1 MPTKNEAFDDWSPE
15 LPALDGDEEE
25 EATTSELDDELTA
38 FEDESG
44 VDPFDDA
51 VAGDSLDG
59 TSDFDDLI
67 VDETTTTASDDDE
80 TEIDIGDVG
89 ITDFDDGGGLA
100 ADSEEWEG
108 DDDFAD
114 LEEAFTCAPDDG
126 GEEGLFDASEETI
139 DEPLPELDADE
150 DDELSEGLLLDDAN
164 SALLSDEALPPW
176 ADVTWEKK
184 PLALAFE
191 AKGELLSLATSDAV
205 CAAVSVRGELLV
217 SRDGGESFENVR
229 IPMNPSDEIVHV
241 VVSKAGVIHLLTA
254 SGALFVGKDGEFTQA
269 SRSGLL
275 AIALADEKLAALSA
289 DPTRGLELV
298 ESNDAGVAWQGRPLE
313 AAAVVVAA
321 APNPVV
327 ATSGHALG
335 LGSEAGL
342 VVSRDGGAFELVP
355 GCAGTVAMTFAGEGS
370 DAPLFAAVFREVEN
384 RTYLVRVSAEG
395 HAELVA
401 DLGATDAALDEDGAE
416 PLACANALA
425 WDEARKVLWVA
436 GGFGLVALAA

>member
-15 LPALDGDEEE
+15 LPALDGDGEE
-25 EATTSELDDELTA
+25 EATAGELDDELTA

-51 VAGDSLDG
+51 VAGDSLDDA
-59 TSDFDDLI
+59 DFDELI
-67 VDETTTTASDDDE
+67 LDEGTVASDDDE

-89 ITDFDDGGGLA
+89 IADLDEADGSLA
-100 ADSEEWEG
+100 ADSDEWEG

-114 LEEAFTCAPDDG
+114 LDGAIACAPDDG
-126 GEEGLFDASEETI
+126 GEEGLLDASEEAI
-139 DEPLPELDADE
+139 DEALPELDADD
-150 DDELSEGLLLDDAN
+150 DDELSEGLLVDDAS
-164 SALLSDEALPPW
+164 SALLVDEALPSW

-191 AKGELLSLATSDAV
+191 ERGELLSLATSEAF

-217 SRDGGESFENVR
+217 SRDGGETFESAPTPAGR
-229 IPMNPSDEIVHV
+229 GDELVQV
-241 VVSKAGVIHLLTA
+241 ALSKESAIHLLTA
-254 SGALFVGKDGEFTQA
+254 SGALFVGKVGELTQA

-275 AIALADEKLAALSA
+275 AMALAEGKIAALSA
-289 DPTRGLELV
+289 DPSRGLELV
-298 ESNDAGVAWQGRPLE
+298 ESSDAGASWSGRPLE
-313 AAAVVVAA
+313 GAAVVVAA

-342 VVSRDGGAFELVP
+342 VVSRGGGDFELVP
-355 GCAGTVAMTFAGEGS
+355 GCAGTVAVTFAGEGS
-370 DAPLFAAVFREVEN
+370 EAPLIAAVYRETEN

-395 HAELVA
+395 HAEMVA
-401 DLGATDAALDEDGAE
+401 DLGATDTVLDEDAE

-436 GGFGLVALAA
+436 GAFGVVALAA